1 MRQVFLTILVCVSC
15 VLALPLAAAPP
26 DAAARIGPEAVWNPP
41 AGFNEKFRAACAK
54 LEGAKFSDCFVEQ
67 MAKAGAS
74 PQAVAFAK
82 RVDGMGFA
90 RAFHDEGAVDIV
102 WAEYPYRA
110 NSNRVCLLVN
120 GDPAIVDVDDLSKFD
135 RNDLKRFP
143 IWKTVLGRH
152 PKAEIFPA
160 DRENTQMPIA
170 HHVAGGE
177 TRFLVGYE
185 IHDGCRAC
193 ALIGTLRVFWNFDAS
208 GKFLGTQ
215 VKAVRRGK
223 G

>member
-1 MRQVFLTILVCVSC
+1 MRRVFSSIAVCAT
-15 VLALPLAAAPP
+15 LAAAWPAAAAPP
-26 DAAARIGPEAVWNPP
+26 DKPAPIGPDAVWNPP

-54 LEGAKFSDCFVEQ
+54 LEGAKFSDCFVDQ

-90 RAFHDEGAVDIV
+90 RSFHDEGAVDVV

-110 NSNRVCLLVN
+110 NETRVCLLVN
-120 GDPAIVDVDDLSKFD
+120 GDPPIVDVDDLSRFD
-135 RNDLKRFP
+135 RNDLKRLP
-143 IWKTVLGRH
+143 IWNTVLKRH

-160 DRENTQMPIA
+160 DREDSRMPIA

-185 IHDGCRAC
+185 IHDGCHAC
-193 ALIGTLRVFWNFDAS
+193 ALIGTMRVFWNFDAS

>member
-1 MRQVFLTILVCVSC
+1 MRRVSPSILVCAA
-15 VLALPLAAAPP
+15 LALAPFAAAGPP
-26 DAAARIGPEAVWNPP
+26 DTPIGPEAVWNPP
-41 AGFNEKFRAACAK
+41 AGFSERFRAGCAK

-67 MAKAGAS
+67 MAKSGAP

-82 RVDGMGFA
+82 RVGGMGFA
-90 RAFHDEGAVDIV
+90 RAFHDEGSVDVV

-110 NSNRVCLLVN
+110 NENRVCLLVN
-120 GDPAIVDVDDLSKFD
+120 GDPPIVDVDDLSRFD
-135 RNDLKRFP
+135 KDDLKRFP
-143 IWKTVLGRH
+143 IWNTLVKRH
-152 PKAEIFPA
+152 PNAAIFPA

-170 HHVAGGE
+170 HHVAGGN

-185 IHDGCRAC
+185 IHDGCHAC
-193 ALIGTLRVFWNFDAS
+193 AVIGTVRVFWDFDAH